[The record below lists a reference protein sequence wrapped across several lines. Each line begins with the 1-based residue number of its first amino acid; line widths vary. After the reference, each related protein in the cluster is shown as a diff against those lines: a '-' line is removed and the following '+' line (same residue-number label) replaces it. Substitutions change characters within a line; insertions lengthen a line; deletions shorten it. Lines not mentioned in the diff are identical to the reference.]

1 MEITWCY
8 NERHH
13 GKGPMDGIG
22 GTLKNCVYRDTMS
35 GKCFINTPMEFA
47 EYADKTVKGITSLY
61 LPADEVLVEPD
72 DIEMSPKI
80 KDTLKIHLVKR
91 SFDQQRVPV
100 LKFFKLATDVK
111 PFFTQYY
118 GENMSCGHEKQ
129 MQTKTIVVP
138 VQVNIQPSK
147 TGSSVRNVP
156 FGFTKTAFLRR
167 Q

>member
-91 SFDQQRVPV
+91 SFDQQNHCGSCTSEYTAEQDWLQCP
-100 LKFFKLATDVK
+100 KCAIWFHKDCFFA
-111 PFFTQYY
+111 
-118 GENMSCGHEKQ
+118 
-129 MQTKTIVVP
+129 
-138 VQVNIQPSK
+138 
-147 TGSSVRNVP
+147 
-156 FGFTKTAFLRR
+156 
-167 Q
+167 